1 MASSP
6 ATIAQVEQ
14 ARPAVASCP
23 KCNVVFAP
31 VHVKES
37 ESAAAVIG
45 GLLIFLGIIGGLLIF
60 LGIIGGLLIFLGII
74 GLIGTLVGGAATF
87 GGGLVLIGLG
97 ILVTSVDGRQ
107 SGLMC
112 SDCGASRVVQLSPAE
127 PEVLSGSRSV
137 SP

>member
-37 ESAAAVIG
+37 ESAAAV
-45 GLLIFLGIIGGLLIF
+45 IGGLLIF

-112 SDCGASRVVQLSPAE
+112 SDCGASRVVQLSPAQ